1 MWQEILAEVIRK
13 TLSGFGERLAAF
25 GPNLLAMMV
34 ILAVGLLAAMTV
46 RFLLKLLLP
55 RVGFDRFSQRTG
67 LSLVL
72 GKAGITRTP
81 SAVVA
86 VSVAWAV
93 FGVFLL
99 LGIGALDLR
108 IAMDLVSKAFAY
120 LPQLLIALGIL
131 VLGTLVSGFVRRSVL
146 IAAVN
151 AGLAPARL
159 LATVAQTG
167 LLVLFIAM
175 ALEHLGLGRQV
186 ILTSFTILFGG
197 VVLALALAFGLAGRD
212 LARELLERLMHPSS
226 GEEEGD
232 GLHHL

>member
-13 TLSGFGERLAAF
+13 TLSGFGERLADF

-55 RVGFDRFSQRTG
+55 RVGFDRFAQRIG

-81 SAVVA
+81 SGVVA

-108 IAMDLVSKAFAY
+108 IAMDLLSKAFAY

-159 LATVAQTG
+159 LATVAQSG

-226 GEEEGD
+226 DDDEGD